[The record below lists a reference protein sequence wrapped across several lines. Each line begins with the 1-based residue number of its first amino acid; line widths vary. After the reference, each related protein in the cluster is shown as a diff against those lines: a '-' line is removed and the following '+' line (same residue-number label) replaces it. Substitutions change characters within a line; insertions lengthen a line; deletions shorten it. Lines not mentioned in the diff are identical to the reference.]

1 MSATGQ
7 PSEEELRAAYEA
19 EIKKIRV
26 EQILLEQ
33 LVTLI
38 NLGMRRTGLQPGTED
53 ERDPVQVRVA
63 IEGVRALLPL
73 VEDGVG
79 AEQTG
84 AIRQALS
91 QLQLAYVRI
100 GGQDRPY
107 RVLVGPRRPARA
119 SPAPARGGPVRARPA
134 PEAPRPAPEAPRPAP
149 EAPRPAP
156 EAPRPA
162 PEGRRPG
169 RRDRPARSRTP
180 SPKAPPDRP
189 GRRSAAAVS
198 GSPASADPRPAG
210 GARAACVRPLPI
222 HCGRL
227 VTQVV
232 LWRDDRALP

>member
-53 ERDPVQVRVA
+53 ERDPAQVRVA

-73 VEDGVG
+73 VEEGVG

-91 QLQLAYVRI
+91 QMQMAYVRI
-100 GGQDRPY
+100 GGQDPAAPDAGAPDRG
-107 RVLVGPRRPARA
+107 RARAGASRGRPRRAATRRRRA
-119 SPAPARGGPVRARPA
+119 
-134 PEAPRPAPEAPRPAP
+134 
-149 EAPRPAP
+149 
-156 EAPRPA
+156 
-162 PEGRRPG
+162 
-169 RRDRPARSRTP
+169 RRDRRAGSRR
-180 SPKAPPDRP
+180 PPPGDEPGADP
-189 GRRSAAAVS
+189 GRARAGPAQRPSL
-198 GSPASADPRPAG
+198 GSRPALSAPR
-210 GARAACVRPLPI
+210 GAPVPQRWRPPTPDTLRPP
-222 HCGRL
+222 CETGRL
-227 VTQVV
+227 
-232 LWRDDRALP
+232 RRG